1 MCESAFAT
9 HNIVLPLTKYHHCMG
24 KLPVETVAS
33 IEDVVSNFMAF
44 TDPYKELKKGLCQSY
59 GRTDQQK
66 VNKLLDLP
74 PLGSVRPSVLMDNIL
89 SLWPDVTTK
98 LTSKLLLGMFLRR
111 LPEQMRAQ
119 LANYPARDPNQLAAA
134 ADAIWAQS
142 IKSIKLS
149 RALSF
154 VRFIAGL
161 RFPQDNDLADL
172 AFLWSKLADLRY
184 LSV

>member
-1 MCESAFAT
+1 
-9 HNIVLPLTKYHHCMG
+9 
-24 KLPVETVAS
+24 
-33 IEDVVSNFMAF
+33 
-44 TDPYKELKKGLCQSY
+44 
-59 GRTDQQK
+59 
-66 VNKLLDLP
+66 
-74 PLGSVRPSVLMDNIL
+74 
-89 SLWPDVTTK
+89 
-98 LTSKLLLGMFLRR
+98 MFLRR

-184 LSV
+184 LSVWTLFAYLADRYKTIFFDDMKFSRLRLKRFSI

>member
-1 MCESAFAT
+1 
-9 HNIVLPLTKYHHCMG
+9 
-24 KLPVETVAS
+24 
-33 IEDVVSNFMAF
+33 
-44 TDPYKELKKGLCQSY
+44 
-59 GRTDQQK
+59 
-66 VNKLLDLP
+66 
-74 PLGSVRPSVLMDNIL
+74 MDNIL

-149 RALSF
+149 RARALSF